1 MKNNMLKRFSTFLAF
16 ALVFAAIGGGAG
28 ILYSQATAEGETTTY
43 DAIYSTSNPVPEIA
57 ANTRPSVVQV
67 IISAANWDPSTRQ
80 VSTQEIGYGSGT
92 YFRALE
98 EGEGGYILTNNHVIE
113 NGERVEILWLD
124 GTRMEAEIV
133 GADDGTDLAVLKFN
147 EAAPAD
153 AHPVPMG
160 DSDTLQIG
168 ELAIVIG
175 NPGAGDG
182 VLFGTVTAGIV
193 SGLGRDEINANNFS
207 RAVSVIQIDA
217 AINGGNS
224 GGAMLNAKGELVG
237 VPTLKMMY
245 SSSSVY
251 EGLGFC
257 VPINTAKDIIE
268 DLIEYGK
275 VIRPRFGVGVQDF
288 DGPDE
293 AMRSWPPAGIQITQV
308 EEGSPAEKAQLQPGD
323 IITEVDGVR
332 VKTYTELTA
341 QIDKH
346 EAGDTI
352 TLKIYRYYDENGRV
366 LSEYE
371 TFEADV
377 TLEILD
383 E

>member
-28 ILYSQATAEGETTTY
+28 ILYSQATAESETTTY

-147 EAAPAD
+147 EAAPED

-268 DLIEYGK
+268 DLIEHGK